1 MQLNFGTMT
10 ARDRYKVL
18 TSTVVPR
25 PIAWVTTASIAGQP
39 NAAPFS
45 FFNVMSKEPPLL
57 ALGIQ
62 ANDDGSIKDTGRNI
76 LETGEFVVNLVS
88 QRLAE
93 AMNVTSANH
102 PPEVNELERAL
113 LETCPSIRV
122 RPPRI
127 RLSPVSF
134 ECRLHSKI
142 EVSVNHVI
150 AIGEILEAHI
160 DDDVMLDPSRL
171 YVDTSRL
178 DLIGRMEGRDR
189 YVSTRDTFQI
199 ERPS

>member
-1 MQLNFGTMT
+1 MRLNFEMMT
-10 ARDRYKVL
+10 ARDRYKIL

-25 PIAWVTTASIAGQP
+25 PIAWVTTTSSAGQP

-57 ALGIQ
+57 AIGIQ
-62 ANDDGSIKDTGRNI
+62 ANDDGSMKDTGRNI

-88 QRLAE
+88 QSLAD
-93 AMNVTSANH
+93 AMNVTSAH
-102 PPEVNELERAL
+102 LPPDVNELERAD
-113 LETCPSIRV
+113 LESCPSIRV

-127 RLSPVSF
+127 RRSPVSL

-142 EVSVNHVI
+142 EVSTNHLIV
-150 AIGEILEAHI
+150 IGEILEAHI
-160 DDDVMLDPSRL
+160 DDDAILDPARL
-171 YVDTSRL
+171 YVDTSKL
-178 DLIGRMEGRDR
+178 ELIGRMEGRDR